1 LYLFYNSNNPYI
13 ALMYIETFLKI
24 LDFWFVMVSEEEKR
38 EIKGKVAE
46 GKIITRVIIEIVGK
60 PKEHIE
66 KALKLVVEKIKEQKD
81 LQLVEEKLFDA
92 EKQEEMFSTFAEL
105 GILFKNMQTL
115 VGFCFDFMPS
125 SIEILDPEK
134 LSFDSN
140 QFAGL
145 INDLLAKLHQMTIKV
160 VQNDA
165 EKKALKK
172 NMLNMLKNTV
182 MILLNIKSMQ
192 LEQISKSSGINE
204 KDLKPLLDSM
214 VKESIID
221 LKEEI
226 YSLKK

>member
-1 LYLFYNSNNPYI
+1 LYLFYNSNNSYI
-13 ALMYIETFLKI
+13 ALIYIETFLKI
-24 LDFWFVMVSEEEKR
+24 LDFWLVMVSEEEKS

-46 GKIITRVIIEIVGK
+46 GKILTRVIIEILGK

-66 KALKLVVEKIKEQKD
+66 KALKIVVDKIKEQEDIK
-81 LQLVEEKLFDA
+81 VIEEKLFDA
-92 EKQEEMFSTFAEL
+92 EEQEEMFSIFAEL
-105 GILFKNMQTL
+105 GILFRDMQTL
-115 VGFCFDFMPS
+115 LGFCFDFMPS

-134 LSFDSN
+134 LSFNSN
-140 QFAGL
+140 KFAGL
-145 INDLLAKLHQMTIKV
+145 INDLLTKLHQMTFKV
-160 VQNDA
+160 VQNDI

-182 MILLNIKSMQ
+182 MVLLSIKSMQ

-214 VKESIID
+214 AKEDIIN

>member
-1 LYLFYNSNNPYI
+1 
-13 ALMYIETFLKI
+13 
-24 LDFWFVMVSEEEKR
+24 MVTEEKKS

-46 GKIITRVIIEIVGK
+46 GKILTRVIIEIVGK

-66 KALKLVVEKIKEQKD
+66 KALKIVVEKIKEEKD
-81 LQLVEEKLFDA
+81 IQIVEEKVFDA

-145 INDLLAKLHQMTIKV
+145 INDLLTKLHQMTFRVI
-160 VQNDA
+160 QNDA

-214 VKESIID
+214 VKENIIN

>member
-1 LYLFYNSNNPYI
+1 
-13 ALMYIETFLKI
+13 
-24 LDFWFVMVSEEEKR
+24 MVSEEEKS

-46 GKIITRVIIEIVGK
+46 GKILTRVIIEIIGK

-66 KALKLVVEKIKEQKD
+66 KALRIVVEKIKEQKD
-81 LQLVEEKLFDA
+81 IKVVEEKLFDA
-92 EKQEEMFSTFAEL
+92 EKQEEMFSIFAEL
-105 GILFKNMQTL
+105 GVLFMDIETL

-125 SIEILDPEK
+125 SIEILDPQK

-140 QFAGL
+140 DFAGL
-145 INDLLAKLHQMTIKV
+145 INDLLTKLHQMTFKV
-160 VQNDA
+160 VQNDT
-165 EKKALKK
+165 EKKVLKK

-182 MILLNIKSMQ
+182 KILLNIKSMQ

-214 VKESIID
+214 VKENMIN
-221 LKEEI
+221 LKEEV

>member
-1 LYLFYNSNNPYI
+1 
-13 ALMYIETFLKI
+13 
-24 LDFWFVMVSEEEKR
+24 MVSEEEKR

-46 GKIITRVIIEIVGK
+46 GKILTRVIIEIVGK

-66 KALKLVVEKIKEQKD
+66 KALKIVLEKIKEQKD
-81 LQLVEEKLFDA
+81 INVVEEKLFDA

-105 GILFKNMQTL
+105 GILFKDIETL

-145 INDLLAKLHQMTIKV
+145 INDLLAKLHQMTLKV
-160 VQNDA
+160 VQNDM

-214 VKESIID
+214 VKENIID
-221 LKEEI
+221 FKEEI

>member
-1 LYLFYNSNNPYI
+1 
-13 ALMYIETFLKI
+13 
-24 LDFWFVMVSEEEKR
+24 MVSEEEKK

-46 GKIITRVIIEIVGK
+46 GKILTRIIIEIVGK

-66 KALKLVVEKIKEQKD
+66 KALKVVVEKIKGEKD
-81 LQLVEEKLFDA
+81 IEVVEEQIFNA

-105 GILFKNMQTL
+105 GILFNNLQVL
-115 VGFCFDFMPS
+115 IEFCFDFMPS

-140 QFAGL
+140 KFAGL
-145 INDLLAKLHQMTIKV
+145 VNDLLAKLHQMNLNL
-160 VQNDA
+160 VQNNA

-182 MILLNIKSMQ
+182 MILLSIKSMQ
-192 LEQISKSSGINE
+192 LEHLSKSSGINE

-214 VKESIID
+214 IKEKIID
-221 LKEEI
+221 LKEGV

>member
-1 LYLFYNSNNPYI
+1 
-13 ALMYIETFLKI
+13 MTCIETFLKI
-24 LDFWFVMVSEEEKR
+24 LGFWFVMVSEEKKR
-38 EIKGKVAE
+38 EIKAKVAE
-46 GKIITRVIIEIVGK
+46 GKILTRIIIEIVGK

-66 KALKLVVEKIKEQKD
+66 KALKLVVEKIKEQKG
-81 LQLVEEKLFDA
+81 LQIVEEKLFDA
-92 EKQEEMFSTFAEL
+92 EKQDEMFSTFAEL
-105 GILFKNMQTL
+105 GVLFKDIETL

-140 QFAGL
+140 EFAGL
-145 INDLLAKLHQMTIKV
+145 INDLLAKLHQMTLKM
-160 VQNDA
+160 VQNDI

-192 LEQISKSSGINE
+192 LEQLSKSSGINE
-204 KDLKPLLDSM
+204 KDLKLLLDSM
-214 VKESIID
+214 VKENIIN

-226 YSLKK
+226 YSLRK

>member
-1 LYLFYNSNNPYI
+1 MI
-13 ALMYIETFLKI
+13 
-24 LDFWFVMVSEEEKR
+24 SEEEKS

-46 GKIITRVIIEIVGK
+46 GKILTRVIIEILGK

-66 KALKLVVEKIKEQKD
+66 KALRIVVEKIKEQKD
-81 LQLVEEKLFDA
+81 IKVVEEKLFDA
-92 EKQEEMFSTFAEL
+92 EKQEEMFSIFAEL
-105 GILFKNMQTL
+105 GVLFMDIETL

-125 SIEILDPEK
+125 SIEILDPQK

-140 QFAGL
+140 DFAGL
-145 INDLLAKLHQMTIKV
+145 INDLLTKLHQMTFKV
-160 VQNDA
+160 VQNDT
-165 EKKALKK
+165 EKKVLKK

-182 MILLNIKSMQ
+182 MILLSIKSMQ

-214 VKESIID
+214 VKENIIE
-221 LKEEI
+221 LKEGV

>member
-1 LYLFYNSNNPYI
+1 
-13 ALMYIETFLKI
+13 
-24 LDFWFVMVSEEEKR
+24 MVSEEEKR

-46 GKIITRVIIEIVGK
+46 GKILTRVIIEIVGK

-66 KALKLVVEKIKEQKD
+66 KALKIVLEKIKEQKD
-81 LQLVEEKLFDA
+81 INVVEEKLFDA

-105 GILFKNMQTL
+105 GILFKDIETL

-145 INDLLAKLHQMTIKV
+145 INDLLAKLHQMTLKV
-160 VQNDA
+160 VQNDM

-182 MILLNIKSMQ
+182 MILLNIKSMP

-204 KDLKPLLDSM
+204 KDLKSLLDSM
-214 VKESIID
+214 VKENIID
-221 LKEEI
+221 IKEEI

>member
-1 LYLFYNSNNPYI
+1 
-13 ALMYIETFLKI
+13 
-24 LDFWFVMVSEEEKR
+24 MVSEEEKS

-46 GKIITRVIIEIVGK
+46 GKILTRVIIEIIGK

-66 KALKLVVEKIKEQKD
+66 KALKIVVDKIKEQKD
-81 LQLVEEKLFDA
+81 IKVVEEKLFDA

-105 GILFKNMQTL
+105 GVLFMDIETL

-125 SIEILDPEK
+125 SVEILDPEK
-134 LSFDSN
+134 LNFNSN
-140 QFAGL
+140 EFAGL
-145 INDLLAKLHQMTIKV
+145 INDLLAKLHQMTLKV
-160 VQNDA
+160 VQNNI
-165 EKKALKK
+165 EKKSLKK

-182 MILLNIKSMQ
+182 MILLSIKSMQ

-214 VKESIID
+214 VKENIINF
-221 LKEEI
+221 KEGL

>member
-1 LYLFYNSNNPYI
+1 
-13 ALMYIETFLKI
+13 
-24 LDFWFVMVSEEEKR
+24 MVSEEEKK
-38 EIKGKVAE
+38 EIKGKVDE
-46 GKIITRVIIEIVGK
+46 GRILTRIIIEIVGK

-66 KALKLVVEKIKEQKD
+66 KALKVVVEKIKEEKD
-81 LQLVEEKLFDA
+81 IEIVEEQIFNA
-92 EKQEEMFSTFAEL
+92 EKQEEMFNVFAEL
-105 GILFKNMQTL
+105 GILFNNMQTL
-115 VGFCFDFMPS
+115 IEFCFDFMPS

-140 QFAGL
+140 KFAGL
-145 INDLLAKLHQMTIKV
+145 INDLLAKLHQMNLNL
-160 VQNDA
+160 VQSNA

-214 VKESIID
+214 VEEKTINF
-221 LKEEI
+221 KEEI

>member
-1 LYLFYNSNNPYI
+1 
-13 ALMYIETFLKI
+13 
-24 LDFWFVMVSEEEKR
+24 MVSEEEKS

-46 GKIITRVIIEIVGK
+46 GKILTRVIIEILGK

-66 KALKLVVEKIKEQKD
+66 KALRIVVEKIKEQKD
-81 LQLVEEKLFDA
+81 IKVVEEKLFDA
-92 EKQEEMFSTFAEL
+92 EKQEEMFSIFAEL
-105 GILFKNMQTL
+105 GVLFMDIETL

-125 SIEILDPEK
+125 SIEILDPQK

-140 QFAGL
+140 DFAGL
-145 INDLLAKLHQMTIKV
+145 INDLLTKLHQMTFKV
-160 VQNDA
+160 VQNDT
-165 EKKALKK
+165 EKKVLKK

-182 MILLNIKSMQ
+182 KILLNIKSMQ

-214 VKESIID
+214 VKENMIN
-221 LKEEI
+221 LKEEV